1 MATNRSGSIKIRGLK
16 ELRAELKELENS
28 KEFEA
33 ELKDV
38 HHRIALMIEAKAS
51 PKLARIK
58 GRMGSAAAGTLSAR
72 KSVTGAQVSLGGGD
86 VPWALGVEF
95 GAKQN
100 LRRIVKNTRKYRG
113 VDLNVG
119 KRRIR
124 EGGRATIVRDDE
136 DLDQV
141 LGRIRSQTIDFS
153 RKNTAKRFRGMGA
166 FGVDAATYSTGRRAG
181 QNIVIRGW
189 NQFLPW
195 RGIGEGAGYAIF
207 PTIRDSQDEIARM
220 YEEEVGRI
228 TARAFPD

>member
-1 MATNRSGSIKIRGLK
+1 MPTNRSGSIRIRGLK
-16 ELRAELKELENS
+16 ELRAELKTLDNP
-28 KEFEA
+28 KEFED

-38 HHRIALMIEAKAS
+38 HHRIAVMIEAKAS
-51 PKLARIK
+51 PRLAQIK
-58 GRMGSAAAGTLSAR
+58 GGMGPAAAGTLSAR
-72 KSVTGAQVSLGGGD
+72 RSVTGAQISLGGGN

-124 EGGRATIVRDDE
+124 EGGRATLVRDGE
-136 DLDQV
+136 DIDQV

-153 RKNTAKRFRGMGA
+153 RKNTSKRFRGMGA
-166 FGVDAATYSTGRRAG
+166 FGVDAATFSKGARAG
-181 QNIVIRGW
+181 QNIIIRGW

-195 RGIGEGAGYAIF
+195 RGVGEGAGYAIF
-207 PTIRDSQDEIARM
+207 PAIRDSQDEIAHM

>member
-1 MATNRSGSIKIRGLK
+1 MAVNRSGSIRVRGLK
-16 ELRAELKELENS
+16 ELRAELRTLDDP
-28 KEFEA
+28 KEFES

-38 HHRIALMIEAKAS
+38 HHRIALMIETQAS

-58 GRMGSAAAGTLSAR
+58 GGMGSAAAGTLSAR
-72 KSVTGAQVSLGGGD
+72 RSVTGAQVSLGGGD

-100 LRRIVKNTRKYRG
+100 LRRIVKNTRRYRG

-119 KRRIR
+119 KRRLR
-124 EGGRATIVRDDE
+124 EGGRATLIRDDE
-136 DLDQV
+136 DIDAV
-141 LGRIRSQTIDFS
+141 IGRIRSQTIDFS

-166 FGVDAATYSTGRRAG
+166 FGVDVATFGSGRRAG

-207 PTIRDSQDEIARM
+207 PTIRENQQEIARM
-220 YEEEVGRI
+220 YEDEVSRI
-228 TARAFPD
+228 TAAAFPD